1 MHDDAEHR
9 ITELEIRLAW
19 QDDLLET
26 QNLTLVRQQQ
36 QLDLMQQQLRR
47 LYDMLTQSAAAPGES
62 GSLLAQLQQ
71 EIPPH
76 Y

>member
-1 MHDDAEHR
+1 MNAEDR
-9 ITELEIRLAW
+9 LTELEIRLAW

-26 QNLTLVRQQQ
+26 LNITLTRQQQ
-36 QLDLMQQQLRR
+36 QMDLMQQQLRR
-47 LYDMLTQSAAAPGES
+47 LYEMLNQHSPAPGES